1 MPALLFQPLT
11 FAWRWLINGKVDE
24 RGRLMFLLSVATIWA
39 VACITP
45 GPNTLLVIRYCLTA
59 PRKVAIVAAMGTI
72 TGTFLWGLAGWLGI
86 NALFQA
92 APFAYLALK
101 IVGGLYLVWLG
112 LRVFLDVRKA
122 RQAPELATARI
133 AVPLKT
139 AYRMGLAT
147 NLANPKSALFV
158 ASLFAVTMPA
168 GTPFLYGLAAIAVMV
183 TVSACYYTCLI
194 GLITHPRVAAAY
206 LKAKSKIDLGVATV
220 FVGFGTKLLLS
231 QR

>member
-1 MPALLFQPLT
+1 
-11 FAWRWLINGKVDE
+11 
-24 RGRLMFLLSVATIWA
+24 MFLLSVAMIWA
-39 VACITP
+39 VACVTP
-45 GPNTLLVIRYCLTA
+45 GPNTLLIMRYCLTA
-59 PRKVAIVAAMGTI
+59 PRQVAIVAAIGTI
-72 TGTFLWGLAGWLGI
+72 TGTFCWGLAGWLGI
-86 NALFQA
+86 NVLFQA

-112 LRVFLDVRKA
+112 LKIFLDVRKTRRVDDIGA
-122 RQAPELATARI
+122 AKVD
-133 AVPLKT
+133 VPLKT

-158 ASLFAVTMPA
+158 ASLFAATMPA

-183 TVSACYYTCLI
+183 AVSATYYTILI
-194 GLITHPRVAAAY
+194 GLITHRTVAAAY
-206 LKAKSKIDLGVATV
+206 LKAKKKIDLGVGMV

>member
-1 MPALLFQPLT
+1 M
-11 FAWRWLINGKVDE
+11 
-24 RGRLMFLLSVATIWA
+24 MFLLSVAMIWA
-39 VACITP
+39 VACVTP
-45 GPNTLLVIRYCLTA
+45 GPNTLLIMRYCLTA
-59 PRKVAIVAAMGTI
+59 PRQVAIVAAIGTI
-72 TGTFLWGLAGWLGI
+72 TGTFCWGLAGWLGI
-86 NALFQA
+86 NVLFQA

-112 LRVFLDVRKA
+112 LKIFLDVRKTRRVDDIGA
-122 RQAPELATARI
+122 AKVD
-133 AVPLKT
+133 VPLKT

-158 ASLFAVTMPA
+158 ASLFAATMPA

-183 TVSACYYTCLI
+183 AVSATYYTILI
-194 GLITHPRVAAAY
+194 GLITHRTVAAAY
-206 LKAKSKIDLGVATV
+206 LKAKKKIDLGVGMV